1 MDKNENKEDL
11 GINFA
16 KLKTIIPLYYLP
28 YDQII
33 TIFKRN
39 KTFMSLLKQNYIELE
54 KEYSKY
60 YNLETRQKLNN
71 ILPLLESSLSAFLS
85 TFKSKKKLPIKDQ
98 LNNLCHNISYSKI
111 LNKIIRLNK
120 ILLFKYTIEDGA
132 KYNFNQ
138 LISLIMFMNYPKEI
152 ILNIKNVSLISEN
165 EFKILV
171 NEIIKKENIV
181 SFTVYFNKN
190 YFTFGRNSKKMFI
203 AIKESNP
210 SFDDIFL
217 KFRNIAY
224 EIFNNKIK
232 IENLGYNFED
242 FFDDINKIE
251 NNKVNLSYVNN
262 IEISFCFTEEKN
274 NKLNNCLSFLNNSFT
289 NKKINSISNEKD
301 KDKDKD
307 KLLSLKLQLF
317 TLPNDFNYINI
328 ATLIS
333 NLHPNNIWLI
343 PYKDIDEK
351 FANEFLKIIN
361 NSCDVNI
368 LNIINFV
375 GFDKENLSDFIDK
388 QKNLI
393 DLRICGNMGE
403 PEMELILNKY
413 YDLLEKNENK
423 DDNIYKIKKISLNG
437 PIKMNEKW
445 KDLICKFLKLKQIEA
460 FHLDCFFND
469 REYMRDIAEAFI
481 DNTTL
486 KSFAVRNTCRP
497 PKDYFPEV
505 LKEALY
511 NRKIPRKEVF
521 IKIKLYK
528 LL

>member
-1 MDKNENKEDL
+1 MDKNQNKEDSDTIL
-11 GINFA
+11 LN
-16 KLKTIIPLYYLP
+16 LKSIMPLLYLP

-33 TIFKRN
+33 TILKRN
-39 KTFMSLLKQNYIELE
+39 KSFMSLLKQNYIELE
-54 KEYSKY
+54 KDYSKY

-71 ILPLLESSLSAFLS
+71 ILPLLESSLSSFLS
-85 TFKSKKKLPIKDQ
+85 TFNKIKKLTTKEQ
-98 LNNLCHNISYSKI
+98 LNNLSHLISYSKI

-120 ILLFKYTIEDGA
+120 ILLFKYTIENKE

-152 ILNIKNVSLISEN
+152 ILNIKNISLISEN
-165 EFKILV
+165 EFKILI

-190 YFTFGRNSKKMFI
+190 YFSFGRNSKKMFI
-203 AIKESNP
+203 AIKESN
-210 SFDDIFL
+210 SSLDEIFL

-224 EIFNNKIK
+224 ETFNSKIK

-242 FFDDINKIE
+242 FFDDIKKLD

-274 NKLNNCLSFLNNSFT
+274 NKLKNCLSFLNNSFISK
-289 NKKINSISNEKD
+289 NINSVSKE
-301 KDKDKD
+301 KDKD

-333 NLHPNNIWLI
+333 TLHPNNIWLI
-343 PYKDIDEK
+343 PYKDIDK
-351 FANEFLKIIN
+351 KYANEFLKIIN
-361 NSCDVNI
+361 NSCYVNL

-375 GFDKENLSDFIDK
+375 GFDKEHLSDFIDK

-403 PEMELILNKY
+403 DEMELILNKY
-413 YDLLEKNENK
+413 YDLLENNENK
-423 DDNIYKIKKISLNG
+423 DDNLYKIKKISLNG

-521 IKIKLYK
+521 TKIKLYK